1 MSFDSWV
8 LHLAFTIFAAFL
20 TSLSVAVVLV
30 ATQRWHSSFTLDH
43 AGSGPQKL
51 HLIEVPRVG
60 GIAIMAGFAT
70 SLLLTKVGPSN
81 GLSID
86 APVWL
91 IMALFVPFAA
101 GLIEDITKNFGPWA
115 RLLATFAGAAIAYFF
130 CGASIV
136 RFDVPPVDA
145 LLALH
150 PAIALAFTLF
160 CVGGIAHAFNLA
172 DGLNGL
178 LAGLTLAAAVGI
190 ALVAQLTGDQFL
202 LLAAIALASAV
213 VGFGLLNFPKA
224 YLFSGD
230 GGAYLVGSAIAIFS
244 MFLCYRNPTVSPWLP
259 FTLVLYPFTD
269 TTWAIVRRKL
279 AGLPIMSP
287 DARHL
292 HSLLATR
299 FTSDFGAWGRSVASL
314 AITCVSLAFIIAAT
328 LLYTQTLWL
337 VILAAAYALVYS
349 AAYFWLSRRPSPEM
363 AATGQ
368 HIGD

>member
-1 MSFDSWV
+1 MC
-8 LHLAFTIFAAFL
+8 HLAFTIFAAFL
-20 TSLSVAVVLV
+20 TSLSVAVLLV
-30 ATQRWHSSFTLDH
+30 ATQRWHARFSLDH

-51 HLIEVPRVG
+51 HLIEVPRIG
-60 GIAIMAGFAT
+60 GIAIMAGFAA
-70 SLLLTKVGPSN
+70 SLLLTKVGPAH
-81 GLSID
+81 GMSID

-150 PAIALAFTLF
+150 PSVVFVFTLF

-178 LAGLTLAAAVGI
+178 LAGLALAACVGV
-190 ALVAQLTGDQFL
+190 ALVAQLVGDQFL
-202 LLAAIALASAV
+202 MLAAIALASAV

-244 MFLCYRNPTVSPWLP
+244 MLLCHRNPSVSPWLP
-259 FTLVLYPFTD
+259 FVLVLYPFTD
-269 TTWAIVRRKL
+269 TTWAIARRKL

-287 DARHL
+287 DAKHL

-299 FTSDFGAWGRSVASL
+299 FTNSFGALGRSIASF
-314 AITCVSLAFIIAAT
+314 AITCVSLVFIVIAT
-328 LLYTQTLWL
+328 LLYTQTFWL
-337 VILAAAYALVYS
+337 VTLAVAYALVYS
-349 AAYFWLSRRPSPEM
+349 LAYFWLSRRPSPEM
-363 AATGQ
+363 AVTGQ
-368 HIGD
+368 HVGD

>member
-1 MSFDSWV
+1 V
-8 LHLAFTIFAAFL
+8 LSLAFTIFAALL
-20 TSLSVAVVLV
+20 TSLSVAVLLV
-30 ATQRWHSSFTLDH
+30 VTRRWHARFSLDH

-51 HLIEVPRVG
+51 HVGEVPRIG
-60 GIAIMAGFAT
+60 GIAVMAGFAV
-70 SLLLTKVGPSN
+70 SLLLTKVGPPN

-101 GLIEDITKNFGPWA
+101 GLIEDVTKNFGPWM

-145 LLALH
+145 MLTLH
-150 PAIALAFTLF
+150 PTVAFAFTLF

-178 LAGLTLAAAVGI
+178 LAGLALAAAAGI
-190 ALVAQLTGDQFL
+190 ALVAQVSGDQYL
-202 LLAAIALASAV
+202 LLAAVALASAV
-213 VGFGLLNFPKA
+213 VGFGFLNFPKA

-230 GGAYLVGSAIAIFS
+230 GGAYLVGSALAILS
-244 MFLCYRNPTVSPWLP
+244 MLLCNRNPSVSPWLP
-259 FTLVLYPFTD
+259 FILVLYPFTD
-269 TTWAIVRRKL
+269 TTWAIIRRKL

-299 FTSDFGAWGRSVASL
+299 MTTRFGSRGRSVTSL
-314 AITCVSLAFIIAAT
+314 AITGVSLTFIVIAT
-328 LLYTQTLWL
+328 RIYTQTAWL
-337 VILAAAYALVYS
+337 VALALAYALVYALTYCLVNRRLAS
-349 AAYFWLSRRPSPEM
+349 DELAA
-363 AATGQ
+363 GQ
-368 HIGD
+368 HIGN

>member
-1 MSFDSWV
+1 M
-8 LHLAFTIFAAFL
+8 AFTIFAAFL
-20 TSLSVAVVLV
+20 TSLSVAVLLV
-30 ATQRWHSSFTLDH
+30 ATQRWHAHFSLDH

-51 HLIEVPRVG
+51 HLIEVPRIG
-60 GIAIMAGFAT
+60 GVAIMAGFAT
-70 SLLLTKVGPSN
+70 SLLLTKIGPAN

-91 IMALFVPFAA
+91 IIALFVPFAA

-115 RLLATFAGAAIAYFF
+115 RLIATFAGAAIAYFF

-150 PAIALAFTLF
+150 PAVQFAFTLF

-178 LAGLTLAAAVGI
+178 LAGLALAASVGV
-190 ALVAQLTGDQFL
+190 ALVAQLVGDQFL
-202 LLAAIALASAV
+202 MLAAIALGSAV

-244 MFLCYRNPTVSPWLP
+244 MLLCHRNPTISPWLP
-259 FTLVLYPFTD
+259 FVLVLYPFTD

-287 DARHL
+287 DAKHL

-299 FTSDFGAWGRSVASL
+299 LANRVGAPGRSIASF
-314 AITCVSLAFIIAAT
+314 AITCVSLAFIVIAT
-328 LLYTQTLWL
+328 LLYTQTVWL
-337 VILAAAYALVYS
+337 VTLAAAYAVVYS
-349 AAYFWLSRRPSPEM
+349 LAYFWLSRRPSPEM
-363 AATGQ
+363 AVTGQ

>member
-1 MSFDSWV
+1 V
-8 LHLAFTIFAAFL
+8 LPLAFTIFAAFL
-20 TSLSVAVVLV
+20 TSLSVAALLVV
-30 ATQRWHSSFTLDH
+30 TRRWHAHFSLDH

-51 HLIEVPRVG
+51 HLGEIPRIG
-60 GIAIMAGFAT
+60 GIAIMSGFAA
-70 SLLLTKVGPSN
+70 SLLLTKVGPAN

-101 GLIEDITKNFGPWA
+101 GLVEDVTKNFGPWI
-115 RLLATFAGAAIAYFF
+115 RLLATFVGAAIAYFF
-130 CGASIV
+130 CGASIL

-150 PAIALAFTLF
+150 PAIAFAFTLF
-160 CVGGIAHAFNLA
+160 CVGGIAHAFNLS

-178 LAGLTLAAAVGI
+178 LAGLTLAATAGVV
-190 ALVAQLTGDQFL
+190 LVAQSTGDQFL

-213 VGFGLLNFPKA
+213 IGFGLLNFPKA

-244 MFLCYRNPTVSPWLP
+244 ILLCNRNPTVSPWLP
-259 FTLVLYPFTD
+259 FILVLYPFTD

-279 AGLPIMSP
+279 ARLPIMSP
-287 DARHL
+287 DAKHL

-299 FTSDFGAWGRSVASL
+299 LATRCGTQGRSLASF
-314 AITCVSLAFIIAAT
+314 AITCVSFAFIAVAT
-328 LLYTQTLWL
+328 LLYTQTGWL
-337 VILAAAYALVYS
+337 MALAVAYAMVY
-349 AAYFWLSRRPSPEM
+349 ALAYFLLNRRRRSEVL
-363 AATGQ
+363 ASGQ
-368 HIGD
+368 PIGD